1 MRHGGIALSLALG
14 EALDVDVQLRCA
26 KLVAAGGLSQDPA
39 PAAPGS
45 LEAAFTG
52 RAGPESY
59 LHTDDPEA
67 GFWRG
72 VRFDMV

>member
-14 EALDVDVQLRCA
+14 EALEQVDVQLRCA

-39 PAAPGS
+39 AAAPGS

-67 GFWRG
+67 LERG
-72 VRFDMV
+72 QV

>member
-14 EALDVDVQLRCA
+14 EALEDVQLRCA

-39 PAAPGS
+39 AAAPGS

-67 GFWRG
+67 LERG
-72 VRFDMV
+72 QV